1 MNKKDI
7 EKLIADHKEGLE
19 EYRDHYQ
26 DALNGSNDDKIADL
40 IENCD
45 FEGEDFNIGF
55 EQGFIR
61 GMEAILERMEAEE
74 DKGGAFLVAYAGQYV
89 RIMANDKVSALYQA
103 QSDYNKP
110 PTKRLLDW
118 KDSEHTE
125 EVWDIEKIID

>member
-1 MNKKDI
+1 MERKDI

-26 DALNGSNDDKIADL
+26 DALDGSSEDKIADL

-45 FEGEDFNIGF
+45 FESEDFNIGF

-61 GMEAILERMEAEE
+61 GMEAILERTKEVE
-74 DKGGAFLVAYAGQYV
+74 DEGGAFLVAYAGQYV
-89 RIMANDKVSALYQA
+89 RIMANNKQSALYQA

-110 PTKRLLDW
+110 PAKKVLDW
-118 KDSEHTE
+118 KDSEHE
-125 EVWDIEKIID
+125 EETWSVEKLID